1 MKSRMKRVAEIFLD
15 RQGFE
20 VVERDFRFGS
30 DGIIEFVAKD
40 SDEDGNILVFI
51 RLFWS
56 DKPDNGFPDEDME
69 RASLELGAVSYLAQ
83 HFEEDCQFR
92 FDALSIILVSEG
104 AAAVRH
110 HINVFG
116 DDHVE

>member
-1 MKSRMKRVAEIFLD
+1 MENRMKKVAEIFLD

-30 DGIIEFVAKD
+30 NGIIEFVAKD
-40 SDEDGNILVFI
+40 NDEADNTLVFI

-56 DKPDNGFPDEDME
+56 DDPGDGFPDEDMK
-69 RASLELGAVSYLAQ
+69 RADLELGAVSYLAQ
-83 HFEEDCQFR
+83 HFGEDCQFR
-92 FDALSIILVSEG
+92 FDALSIILVREG

-116 DDHVE
+116 DDYVE